1 MHDATMIRF
10 CPNCS
15 TERSL
20 LEMFCEGTVNDK
32 RCDWSLAEVP
42 IRPTGWRPATV
53 IPAQPPTP
61 SGQRFS
67 CVHGHSMEE
76 GDLICPQCGADVAPV
91 DRLNGLPGVSPIS
104 PPGSPRDELPSAEI
118 PSDHPPPTGASGT
131 AGEGA
136 DHETIIEGW
145 RVLRQ
150 MSSTIG
156 LRDRYQVE
164 ELDGE
169 RRGVLTLYH
178 QGAEP
183 DPSIYDALKRIPKA
197 HVPDIFAT
205 GRWNERAYEVAEEM
219 TGGTLADLGIVL
231 TEVSSIRQIVYELGR
246 ALDALAEVGLRHRDL
261 RPGTLLVRHRD
272 PLDLVI
278 GGFGSARLSEFD
290 LDIVSPLEITRYTA
304 PEAVAGGV
312 AAASDWWSLG
322 MILLEQIT
330 QGRCFEGINQHAFLI
345 HVLANGVPIPDD
357 LNPSNTMLLRGLL
370 ARDRVK
376 RWRWPQVQAWLDGKP
391 IDVPE
396 PTQEIEFA
404 HTGPAITLGGQRYH
418 TPHAYALAGA
428 EASNWDEARE
438 QLIRG
443 AVVSWAQEAG
453 VDPSVLAGLR
463 RVARQDTLE
472 EDFRLLAAL
481 KVLNPEIPPI
491 HRGDIVTPRWLLAHP
506 IEAYDLITGGLPDLL
521 EELSTESWLSQLKA
535 RAHAVRTRARNLAI
549 DLDEDTARIH
559 LLSTSR
565 AKLAAEWEE
574 RRRLLPDTEHHG
586 LLGLME
592 RRTLSE
598 EDLIVLL
605 SAQIGQF
612 RSCDA
617 IVQEARLLAQANG
630 VHQFSERTAQ
640 ELVRWTRSEIMQA
653 VAERTEGFARCAS
666 PVVNGWADEFR
677 LEKRIPVAMALV
689 LLSIPQ
695 AQWQALQKQEYVTQ
709 ILDFFEK
716 RIVTTVMRGPL
727 VRMTIGKTTA
737 RVDLTELHTGR
748 MDAAALLDLLL
759 QRSDRA
765 IALDPAAFDRP
776 ESSVEARLQS
786 LERHTQL
793 HKRDTGIDGLYLGF
807 PFLLTRDAKAGS
819 TTRIAPVLLWPAR
832 VHHELGSRGS
842 VSVAFDSEREEV
854 RLNPALEGLLGPE
867 ATVRWRKAVDELLGR
882 SALRAADVID
892 AMGNLATPRSR
903 SLVALPGSKM
913 QVPARSLEV
922 ECAAVLFHVTFIGQ
936 AIGEDIRQLKSLP
949 PGGTGLETALRLNAK
964 TFSSDQ
970 TRSTPCEADRF
981 FTVHSDPSQE
991 EAVLRA
997 RVAPGLVVEGPPGTG
1012 KSQTIVNMVG
1022 DAIGRGQS
1030 LLIVCQKH
1038 AALEVVHKRLVAEGL
1053 GNRVVMINDVNK
1065 DRNPVIKAVREQ
1077 VEELARRKTDSAGPI
1092 RRRRQELGARIE
1104 SLEGALDNHHL
1115 ALHRIDERIGVS
1127 YRGLLGELIR
1137 LETPKPPL
1145 DVPALRPKLE
1155 RMNTG
1160 ELAAIEEEVAPI
1172 IRYWLPA
1179 RIEGSALAQ
1188 LKPFAADPATLADF
1202 GEAFQAFS
1210 AAEAIR
1216 SEVLI
1221 ARQAAFEVD
1230 DPAPHR
1236 QWLAAYGR
1244 QFLDLAD
1251 ADRLALARW
1260 LKLFRGPKET
1270 PPAGLEIMDSLRRVR
1285 DALAA
1290 CSNGSYD
1297 ARLSPVLC
1305 RTPTDRLVQLRD
1317 LATEA
1322 TIAPSILA
1330 RLNPM
1335 RHLRKRR
1342 LGTFLTGVGDAATP
1356 DRIAVLL
1363 AAVTLELQWRPLR
1376 ASLRELHAL
1385 LQLPEVAAN
1394 STLDLAPT
1402 VAATLHSLQRVA
1414 TLAAHLA
1421 MAPWSDK
1428 LDRAAQLGSRDEFL
1442 RLYAEYDSAFAR
1454 CEVRTASK
1462 GALQR
1467 LESWM
1472 HPDWLAT
1479 CAHAIARNEPAADL
1493 VLPIQSAMST
1503 LAAYQYFRGRAARLS
1518 AEALAILQIL
1528 RTKETQLHA
1537 VSTSELED
1545 EIRRLINRE
1554 ARLGWKR
1561 SIEQFTPDL
1570 VIEREELEAKV
1581 SNLAALDEQMRD
1593 LNRQLLREDY
1603 DLGAVRPLKEWEDI
1617 TRLTGQRARRLREF
1631 IDLGSSLGLMTLRP
1645 IWLMNPDV
1653 ASRVLPLKAA
1663 LFDTIVY
1670 DEASQ
1675 MPVEYA
1681 LPSLYRAR
1689 VTVVSGDEKQMPPT
1703 AFFASKVESDEAQS
1717 FDGEIPDEDA
1727 TEEERETFDET
1738 WNRREIKDCP
1748 DLLQLARTSL
1758 PNSRLQ
1764 IHYRSAYRE
1773 LINYSNAAF
1782 YGNDLSVPVRHS
1794 ERTVSSAQPI
1804 EVVRVDGVYQDQ
1816 TNPAEASRV
1825 VDILA
1830 DIWKQPYADRPSVGV
1845 VTFNR
1850 KQADLIEEALEAR
1863 AEADTD
1869 FREAYRLESQRNE
1882 DGEDM
1887 AVFVKNVENV
1897 QGDERDVIVF
1907 SSTFGRNQQGTF
1919 RRFFGVLGQKGGER
1933 RLNVAVT
1940 RSRRKIYMVTSMPIN
1955 DISDVLTTRRKLAT
1969 PRDYLQ
1975 GYMEYARTV
1984 SAGDF
1989 AGARAL
1995 LSRWAEPRSET
2006 IKAGRHIDDGFSL
2019 AVGEYLQSLGRT
2031 FAATTADDAFGLD
2044 FAIEHPLTGLFAI
2057 GIECDAPRHDLLRQ
2071 ARAREVW
2078 RPAVLRRA
2086 VPVIHRVSSQGWY
2099 HDGATERRRLQEA
2112 IDKAMEL
2119 GASR

>member
-1 MHDATMIRF
+1 
-10 CPNCS
+10 
-15 TERSL
+15 
-20 LEMFCEGTVNDK
+20 MFCEGTIDDQ

-42 IRPTGWRPATV
+42 IRPTGWRPAVV
-53 IPAQPPTP
+53 IPAQPSEPDRQAPT
-61 SGQRFS
+61 
-67 CVHGHSMEE
+67 CTNGHTMDE
-76 GDLICPQCGADVAPV
+76 GDLICAHCGADVAATEALGSSSGNAHPLHPTPLS
-91 DRLNGLPGVSPIS
+91 DRASGSGDSPATL
-104 PPGSPRDELPSAEI
+104 E
-118 PSDHPPPTGASGT
+118 TGA
-131 AGEGA
+131 GEEHEGQ
-136 DHETIIEGW
+136 ETIIEGW

-150 MSSTIG
+150 MSSTVG
-156 LRDRYQVE
+156 QRDRYLVE
-164 ELDGE
+164 EIDSQ

-183 DPSIYDALKRIPKA
+183 DPSVYDALKRVSKA

-205 GRWNERAYEVAEEM
+205 GRWNERAYEVADEM
-219 TGGTLADLGIVL
+219 TGGTLADLGIVVGEP
-231 TEVSSIRQIVYELGR
+231 TAIRQIVYELGK

-330 QGRCFEGINQHAFLI
+330 QGRCFEGIHQHAFLI
-345 HVLANGVPIPDD
+345 HVLANGVPIPEDID
-357 LNPSNTMLLRGLL
+357 PSTTMLLRGLL
-370 ARDRVK
+370 ARDRLK

-391 IDVPE
+391 IDVPQ
-396 PTQEIEFA
+396 PTQEVEPHLA
-404 HTGPAITLGGQRYH
+404 GPAITLGGQRYH
-418 TPHAYALAGA
+418 APHAYALAAA
-428 EASNWDEARE
+428 EAANWEEARE
-438 QLIRG
+438 QLVRG
-443 AVVSWAQEAG
+443 AVVSWAQDAG
-453 VDPSVLAGLR
+453 ADPTVVAGLR
-463 RVARQDTLE
+463 RVARKDALE

-491 HRGDIVTPRWLLAHP
+491 HRGDIVTPRWLLGHP
-506 IEAYDLITGGLPDLL
+506 IEAYELITGSLPDLL
-521 EELSTESWLSQLKA
+521 DELGTESWLSQLKA
-535 RAHAVRTRARNLAI
+535 RAHAVRARARNLDI
-549 DLDEDTARIH
+549 DLDEDTVRIH

-565 AKLAAEWEE
+565 VKLAAEWEE

-592 RRTLSE
+592 RRALSE

-605 SAQIGQF
+605 SAAIGQF

-617 IVQEARLLAQANG
+617 LVEEARLLAQANG
-630 VHQFSERTAQ
+630 VHQFSERGAQ
-640 ELVRWTRSEIMQA
+640 ELVRWPRSEIMQA
-653 VAERTEGFARCAS
+653 VAERIEGFARCAS
-666 PVVNGWADEFR
+666 PAVNGWADDFR
-677 LEKRIPVAMALV
+677 LEKRMPVARALV

-727 VRMTIGKTTA
+727 VRMTIGRTTA
-737 RVDLTELHTGR
+737 RVDLAELRTGR
-748 MDAAALLDLLL
+748 MDPSTLLDSLL
-759 QRSDRA
+759 QRGDRA
-765 IALDPAAFDRP
+765 IALDPAAFDVP

-786 LERHTQL
+786 LERHAQL

-807 PFLLTRDAKAGS
+807 PFLLTRDAKAGA
-819 TTRIAPVLLWPAR
+819 TTRIAPVLLWPVR
-832 VHHELGSRGS
+832 VHHELGSRGN
-842 VSVAFDSEREEV
+842 VRIAFDSEREEV

-867 ATVRWRKAVDELLGR
+867 SIVRWRKAVDELLGR

-892 AMGNLATPRSR
+892 ALGNLALPRSR
-903 SLVALPGSKM
+903 SLVALPGPKI
-913 QVPARSLEV
+913 QVPVRSMEV

-936 AIGEDIRQLKSLP
+936 AIGEDIRQLKSMP
-949 PGGTGLETALRLNAK
+949 PAGTGLETALRLNPK
-964 TFSSDQ
+964 TPS
-970 TRSTPCEADRF
+970 PEAAVLVPREAERF

-997 RVAPGLVVEGPPGTG
+997 RVSPGLVIEGPPGTG

-1022 DAIGRGQS
+1022 DAIGRHQS

-1065 DRNPVIKAVREQ
+1065 DRSPVIKAVREQ
-1077 VEELARRKTDSAGPI
+1077 VEDLVRRKTDSAVPL

-1115 ALHRIDERIGVS
+1115 ALHRVDERIGVS
-1127 YRGLLGELIR
+1127 YRELLGELIR
-1137 LETPKPPL
+1137 LETPEPPL
-1145 DVPALRPKLE
+1145 DVPALRSRLE
-1155 RMNTG
+1155 RMNSG
-1160 ELAAIEEEVAPI
+1160 ELAALEEEVAPI
-1172 IRYWLPA
+1172 VRYWLPA
-1179 RIEGSALAQ
+1179 RIEGSALSQ
-1188 LKPFAADPATLADF
+1188 LQPFAADPATLADF
-1202 GEAFQAFS
+1202 DEAFQTFAQ
-1210 AAEAIR
+1210 AEALR
-1216 SEVLI
+1216 SDVLVT
-1221 ARQAAFEVD
+1221 RHAAFEVD

-1244 QFLDLAD
+1244 EFLDLAD
-1251 ADRLALARW
+1251 GDRPLLARW
-1260 LKLFRGPKET
+1260 LPLFRGPGDA
-1270 PPAGLEIMDSLRRVR
+1270 PPAGLGIIDSLRRVR

-1290 CSNGSYD
+1290 CPTANHD

-1305 RTPTDRLVQLRD
+1305 RVPTGKLMQLRD

-1322 TIAPSILA
+1322 LATPAILA

-1335 RHLRKRR
+1335 RYLRKRR
-1342 LGTFLTGVGDAATP
+1342 VESFLVSIGDTRSPSRVAA
-1356 DRIAVLL
+1356 LL
-1363 AAVTLELQWRPLR
+1363 AGAKLELQLRPLR
-1376 ASLRELHAL
+1376 AALRDLHVQ
-1385 LQLPEVAAN
+1385 LQLPDVAADC
-1394 STLDLAPT
+1394 TLDLPPM
-1402 VAATLHSLQRVA
+1402 VATTHHSLQRVA

-1421 MAPWSDK
+1421 TAPWSDK
-1428 LDRAAQLGSRDEFL
+1428 VDKAAQLGSRDEFL
-1442 RLYAEYDSAFAR
+1442 RLYSEYDSAFAR
-1454 CEVRTASK
+1454 CEARASSK
-1462 GALQR
+1462 AALQR

-1472 HPDWLAT
+1472 QPDWLAA
-1479 CAHAIARNEPAADL
+1479 CAQAIARNEPAADL
-1493 VLPIQSAMST
+1493 VLPIRAAMPT

-1518 AEALAILQIL
+1518 EEALAILGVL
-1528 RTKETQLHA
+1528 RTKEAYLVTLPAPQLE
-1537 VSTSELED
+1537 S
-1545 EIRRLINRE
+1545 EIRRVLNRE

-1561 SIEQFTPDL
+1561 SIEQLTPDL
-1570 VIEREELEAKV
+1570 VVEREELEAKV
-1581 SNLAALDEQMRD
+1581 FNLATLDNQMRE

-1603 DLGAVRPLKEWEDI
+1603 DLEAIRPLKEWEDI

-1631 IDLGSSLGLMTLRP
+1631 IDLGSSLGLMALRP

-1663 LFDTIVY
+1663 LFDTIIY

-1689 VTVVSGDEKQMPPT
+1689 IAVVSGDEKQMPPT
-1703 AFFASKVESDEAQS
+1703 AFFASKVENDEAQA
-1717 FDGEIPDEDA
+1717 FDGELPDEDA

-1748 DLLQLARTSL
+1748 DLLQLARTGL
-1758 PNSRLQ
+1758 PNARLQ

-1794 ERTVSSAQPI
+1794 DRTISATRPI
-1804 EVVRVDGVYQDQ
+1804 EMVRVDGVYQDQ
-1816 TNPAEASRV
+1816 TNPEEAARV

-1830 DIWKQPYADRPSVGV
+1830 DIWKQPYATRPSVGV

-1863 AEADTD
+1863 AEVDSD

-1907 SSTFGRNQQGTF
+1907 SSTFGRNPQGTF

-1940 RSRRKIYMVTSMPIN
+1940 RSRRKIYMVTSMPIS
-1955 DISDVLTTRRKLAT
+1955 DISDALTTRRKLAT
-1969 PRDYLQ
+1969 PRDFLQ
-1975 GYMEYARTV
+1975 GYMEYARSV
-1984 SAGDF
+1984 SSGDF
-1989 AGARAL
+1989 PGARAL
-1995 LSRWAEPRSET
+1995 LSRWADPRPEA
-2006 IKAGRHIDDGFSL
+2006 IQARCHADDGFSM
-2019 AVGEYLQSLGRT
+2019 AVGEYLKSLGRSV
-2031 FAATTADDAFGLD
+2031 AATTADDAFGLD
-2044 FAIEHPLTGLFAI
+2044 FAIEHPSTGLFAI
-2057 GIECDAPRHDLLRQ
+2057 GIECDAPRHELLRQ

-2099 HDGATERRRLQEA
+2099 HDGAAERRRLQEA